1 MRGPHYLKYS
11 IQQTPFP
18 RESTGWYLLG
28 ISKIWAFPGSSP
40 KRKAFSLIPGSKCVS
55 WDHRSTSALGPPGR
69 LLVQAWSLE
78 GDDATGVCLGCVF
91 PVVFHDKG
99 WPSSADWYFPPAP
112 FTKLFS
118 QLSHRCPLHPH
129 ELSADLHCALCC
141 LLNMQ
146 LCPESHNVLGLDF
159 NNPATFTV
167 TY

>member
-18 RESTGWYLLG
+18 SLLVG
-28 ISKIWAFPGSSP
+28 ISWESLKYELFQGLPLRGKPSPWFLDPSVHPGTTDP
-40 KRKAFSLIPGSKCVS
+40 LE
-55 WDHRSTSALGPPGR
+55 HLGPPGL
-69 LLVQAWSLE
+69 LLVKH
-78 GDDATGVCLGCVF
+78 GVWKEMMPQVCVWGCVF
-91 PVVFHDKG
+91 PVIFHDKG

-112 FTKLFS
+112 FTQLFS

-129 ELSADLHCALCC
+129 ELSANLHCALCC

-159 NNPATFTV
+159 NNSTTFTV